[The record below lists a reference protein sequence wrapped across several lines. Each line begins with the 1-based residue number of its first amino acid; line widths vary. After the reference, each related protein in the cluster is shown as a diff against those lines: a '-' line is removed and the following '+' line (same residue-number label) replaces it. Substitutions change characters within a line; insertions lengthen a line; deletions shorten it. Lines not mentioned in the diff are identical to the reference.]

1 MQTNFRNTISVL
13 AILAAPGATP
23 ALAQD
28 LDIGEVVV
36 TANKTPT
43 EKSKVGS
50 TVTVVTKKDID
61 KESKPAVVDY
71 LNQVPGVYFSTPGGM
86 GQEGTLI
93 MRGADKKY
101 IKTLFNGIDI
111 SDPTSTQVQT
121 SYQHL
126 LTGGVDRIEV
136 LQGSQS
142 MLYGADAVAGV
153 IDISTLGG
161 LDLGVHNSVSMEA
174 GSHGTVLG
182 GYGLSA
188 ASETGKMA
196 TNFYGLYTD
205 GISAADENNGN
216 SEPDAYRNYTATFA
230 GQQQISDNVTIFGSG
245 LWIKG
250 YNQLDNGFP
259 VVDELNSFGRSE
271 QIAGRV
277 GANIDSLDGRFQ
289 NTFSIQNSRINR
301 LSHTETTTALSGYD
315 DVSDAYFH
323 GNRFKAEYQGTFRA
337 TDTLTFVGGADYQ
350 RESARNSTQS
360 TKYGPSSLSGSVWDS
375 GVWGEAIWSPLQNLT
390 LTGGLRYDDHQYFG
404 GHTTWRATVAYLIPE
419 TGTKLRGSMATG
431 FRAPSI
437 YELYSPPPFTGNL
450 DLKPETSFGW
460 DVGVD
465 QALLDGKLNASVTY
479 FVLDTKNLIDFVVTD
494 FTTYAGH
501 YAQVPGTTKR
511 HGVEIALSYDV
522 NAALSLGAGY
532 TYTSAVDATGAR
544 RPRVPRHQI
553 GLNAAY
559 KPAEKWTISATGLA
573 ALDTIDGFPPTA
585 LKDYVL
591 LDAKISYKPTEAT
604 EIYLRGENLLN
615 QKYEVVKGYGT
626 PGLGVFA
633 GFKATF

>member
-1 MQTNFRNTISVL
+1 MLFTFRRTI
-13 AILAAPGATP
+13 AAFAALAAGGATP

-43 EKSKVGS
+43 EESKVGS
-50 TVTVVTKKDID
+50 TVTVVTKKDIE
-61 KESKPAVVDY
+61 KQSKPAVVDY
-71 LNQVPGVYFSTPGGM
+71 LNQVPGVYFSSPGGM

-101 IKTLFNGIDI
+101 VKTLFNGIDI

-126 LTGGVDRIEV
+126 LASDVNRMEV
-136 LQGSQS
+136 LQGPQS

-161 LDLGVHNSVSMEA
+161 VDLGVHHSMSVEA
-174 GSHGTVLG
+174 GSHGTILG
-182 GYGLSA
+182 GYGLAA
-188 ASETGKMA
+188 ASETGKMTA
-196 TNFYGLYTD
+196 NLLGLYSD

-216 SEPDAYRNYTATFA
+216 FEPDAYRNYTATFA
-230 GQQQISDNVTIFGSG
+230 GQQQIGDNVTIFGSG

-259 VVDELNSFGRSE
+259 VVDEPNSFGRSE
-271 QIAGRV
+271 QVAGRV
-277 GANIDSLDGRFQ
+277 GVNVDLLDGRFQ
-289 NTFSIQNSRINR
+289 NTLSIQNSQIDR
-301 LSHTETTTALSGYD
+301 LSHTETTAALSGYD

-323 GNRFKAEYQGTFRA
+323 GTRFKAEYQGTFHA

-350 RESARNSTQS
+350 KESARNSTHS
-360 TKYGPSSLSGSVWDS
+360 TFFGPSALSGSVWDA
-375 GVWGEAIWSPLQNLT
+375 GIWGEAIWSPLQNLT

-404 GHTTWRATVAYLIPE
+404 GHTTWRTTAAYLFPE
-419 TGTKLRGSMATG
+419 TGTKLRGSVATG

-437 YELYSPPPFTGNL
+437 YELYSPPPFAGNL

-465 QALLDGKLNASVTY
+465 QALLGGRLNASVTY
-479 FVLDTKNLIDFVVTD
+479 FVLNTDNLIDFVVTD
-494 FTTYAGH
+494 PVTFAGH
-501 YAQVPGTTKR
+501 YTQVPGVTKR
-511 HGVEIALSYDV
+511 HGVEVALEYDV
-522 NAALSLGAGY
+522 NSAFSVGGGY

-559 KPAEKWTISATGLA
+559 KPAERWTISATGLA
-573 ALDTIDGFPPTA
+573 AIDTIDGFPPTS
-585 LKDYVL
+585 LKNYFL
-591 LDAKISYKPTEAT
+591 LDAKIAYKPTDRT
-604 EIYLRGENLLN
+604 ELYLRGENLLD
-615 QKYEVVKGYGT
+615 QKYEVVKGYGA
-626 PGLGVFA
+626 PGIGVFA
-633 GFKATF
+633 GFKTTF